1 MATKDEIYAAI
12 RNADKAG
19 DSASVQKLA
28 AYLKT
33 MDAPQQSAA
42 AQVENDAI
50 TQGARNFAKDM
61 PLLEQINAGLG
72 KTFADLSMGIKQKLG
87 MASFDDVKESRRLD
101 KPLAKTVGGT
111 LGNVG
116 GNMVIAA
123 PAMLLPGAA
132 TVPAA
137 AAISGVMGALGP
149 SESPTESVVNPLVAA
164 AGGAAGQWVAN
175 KAAAGEAFQRGQNA
189 LKDALNAQKA
199 DATRKAM
206 GAGYVIPP
214 ADLKPGMVAEAASG
228 LSGKIKTAQV
238 ASQRNQAVTDTLA
251 RKAVGLSAADELTP
265 DALNGIRAAAAA
277 AGYDPIK
284 SAGTVRT
291 DAAFVKA
298 LDDIAQTQQGASRS
312 FPGLADNG
320 VVDLVAKLKQPA
332 FDAGDAIDATKVLR
346 AAADKAYASGDKALG
361 KANKDAAQAIEDML
375 DRHLSAS
382 GQSDAL
388 QAFREARQLIAKT
401 YSLQSGLNGQ
411 TGSVSAQKLAAQLAK
426 GKPLSGELRTI
437 AEAGSAFPKALQT
450 LKEAPKA
457 TSPLDWAVA
466 LGSAASSG
474 NALPLAMVGIRPAV
488 RNALLSRPAQRNALA
503 AMVRPEEVD
512 MLTRALADN
521 RLTAPAGALL
531 GVAGANALI
540 TR

>member
-488 RNALLSRPAQRNALA
+488 RNALLSRPVQRNALA
-503 AMVRPEEVD
+503 AMIRPEEVD

>member
-164 AGGAAGQWVAN
+164 AGGAAGQWV
-175 KAAAGEAFQRGQNA
+175 
-189 LKDALNAQKA
+189 AQKA

-488 RNALLSRPAQRNALA
+488 RNALLSRPVQRNALA
-503 AMVRPEEVD
+503 AMIRPEEVD